1 MRGSILWNIWI
12 MIAGFTLYF
21 LLSFPNGEP
30 LPVILGSFA
39 TATIFFMLMFVI
51 RFMLFIAFPP
61 DSFAAEPVVEEELST
76 KEETQEEIHEEEMPI
91 KVEKDGQAK
100 RLEMTDSE
108 KTAAIIRE
116 MINE

>member
-1 MRGSILWNIWI
+1 
-12 MIAGFTLYF
+12 
-21 LLSFPNGEP
+21 
-30 LPVILGSFA
+30 
-39 TATIFFMLMFVI
+39 MLMFVI

-61 DSFAAEPVVEEELST
+61 DSFVAEPIEEELPT
-76 KEETQEEIHEEEMPI
+76 KEDTQEEIHEEEMPI
-91 KVEKDGQAK
+91 KAEKDGQAK

>member
-1 MRGSILWNIWI
+1 MRGSVLWNIWI

-21 LLSFPNGEP
+21 LLSFPDGEP
-30 LPVILGSFA
+30 LPVILGSFVA
-39 TATIFFMLMFVI
+39 AAIFFILMFVI

-61 DSFAAEPVVEEELST
+61 DSFAAGHIEEKLST
-76 KEETQEEIHEEEMPI
+76 QGEVQEETYEEEMPI
-91 KVEKDGQAK
+91 KGEKDGQAK

>member
-1 MRGSILWNIWI
+1 MRGSILWNIWM

-21 LLSFPNGEP
+21 LLSFSDGEP
-30 LPVILGSFA
+30 LPVILGSFIVA
-39 TATIFFMLMFVI
+39 AVFFILMFVI

-61 DSFAAEPVVEEELST
+61 DSFATEHIEEEAS
-76 KEETQEEIHEEEMPI
+76 TQEEIHEEKIPI
-91 KVEKDGQAK
+91 KAEKDDQAK
-100 RLEMTDSE
+100 RPEMTDSE

>member
-1 MRGSILWNIWI
+1 MRGSILWNIWF

-30 LPVILGSFA
+30 LPVILGSFVVA
-39 TATIFFMLMFVI
+39 AMFFILMFII

-61 DSFAAEPVVEEELST
+61 DSFAAKHVEEGLSAQ
-76 KEETQEEIHEEEMPI
+76 EETQEENREDTISI
-91 KVEKDGQAK
+91 KADQDTVAK
-100 RLEMTDSE
+100 QLEMTDSE